1 MNDALCLE
9 ALEEAAYY
17 YGIAI
22 ANAVLITQADVVV
35 CGGTLTPKNHFFA
48 VTKKSIEDKLSI
60 FPHIKT
66 RIYPANDSYEIV
78 AQGAGGM
85 VIQNY
90 LSDY

>member
-1 MNDALCLE
+1 M
-9 ALEEAAYY
+9 
-17 YGIAI
+17 
-22 ANAVLITQADVVV
+22 
-35 CGGTLTPKNHFFA
+35 
-48 VTKKSIEDKLSI
+48 TKKSIEDKLSI

>member
-1 MNDALCLE
+1 LE
-9 ALEEAAYY
+9 ALGEAAYY

-22 ANAVLITQADVVV
+22 ANAILTTQADVVV
-35 CGGTLTPKNHFFA
+35 CGGTLTPKNHFFEM
-48 VTKKSIEDKLSI
+48 TKKSIEEKLAI

-85 VIQNY
+85 VMEKY
-90 LSDY
+90 LAD